1 MTRHGMLT
9 IIGEPQSSPEGVRVR
24 VRCDCGEERVMFRR
38 VVLSGNARS
47 CGRHRAAELAKVPRP
62 PRAPKA
68 DAGPPLVRPLVP
80 VQSIFVPDA
89 RLLGRAVVALADGP
103 LTLPRLARACGVTE
117 AELVERQAVLRGH
130 VHALRFGDDVAYL
143 HSHGLTASW
152 EQLEPMRAADVAHD
166 ERKAA

>member
-1 MTRHGMLT
+1 M
-9 IIGEPQSSPEGVRVR
+9 
-24 VRCDCGEERVMFRR
+24 
-38 VVLSGNARS
+38 
-47 CGRHRAAELAKVPRP
+47 
-62 PRAPKA
+62 
-68 DAGPPLVRPLVP
+68 

-89 RLLGRAVVALADGP
+89 RLLGRAVVALANGP

-143 HSHGLTASW
+143 HSHGLTTTW